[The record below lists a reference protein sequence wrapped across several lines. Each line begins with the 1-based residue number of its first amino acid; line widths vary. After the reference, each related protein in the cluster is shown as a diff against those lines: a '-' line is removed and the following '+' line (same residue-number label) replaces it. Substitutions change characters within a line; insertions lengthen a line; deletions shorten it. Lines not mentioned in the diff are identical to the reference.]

1 MANIDFLSVAGLKR
15 IATQGPPRASCYVTF
30 DKSSAATTNHVLAHC
45 SCGGNV
51 LHFEDT
57 AHNGRQQIDVWRY
70 MIAMG
75 KLVVAEVSIYDS
87 YILTFLHTIQK
98 LRRHYVYFKSF
109 LTFMEG
115 VVLEFCQDF
124 FTKKFNHKYR
134 TEYKQYKKKHVC
146 IYIYTRSV

>member
-87 YILTFLHTIQK
+87 YILT
-98 LRRHYVYFKSF
+98 YN
-109 LTFMEG
+109 
-115 VVLEFCQDF
+115 
-124 FTKKFNHKYR
+124 TKA
-134 TEYKQYKKKHVC
+134 EASLC
-146 IYIYTRSV
+146 ILQIISHIHGRSCP